1 MRRGLV
7 AAFAAVLTA
16 GAALVVVGAVA
27 VPAQAATPTNL
38 RVTLQAP
45 PLSGGSDPRCC
56 SFTAFEGTDTI
67 PLLGKAT
74 FTGFFETGC
83 IVDPFEPEVSFCFR
97 GLDFTAVGS
106 NGRTLHLGESQAWP
120 WLTPAPPTTWITLG
134 PDFTGSG
141 TYEFV
146 DGYPEVTITLTGTL
160 HPA

>member
-1 MRRGLV
+1 MAASVWFALMRRPTVAVMVGLLV
-7 AAFAAVLTA
+7 ASRRKEGDSDETWIGRSVCGCADSRRRARHDRCSPRA
-16 GAALVVVGAVA
+16 GAGE
-27 VPAQAATPTNL
+27 QTPTNL

-97 GLDFTAVGS
+97 GLDFTS
-106 NGRTLHLGESQAWP
+106 
-120 WLTPAPPTTWITLG
+120 
-134 PDFTGSG
+134 SG
-141 TYEFV
+141 
-146 DGYPEVTITLTGTL
+146 
-160 HPA
+160 